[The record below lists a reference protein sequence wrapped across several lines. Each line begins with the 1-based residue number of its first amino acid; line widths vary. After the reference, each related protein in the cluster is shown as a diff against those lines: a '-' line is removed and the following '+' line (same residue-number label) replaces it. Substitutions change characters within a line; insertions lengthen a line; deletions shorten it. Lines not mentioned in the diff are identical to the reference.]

1 MQMFEFI
8 EASNKLQTAKAV
20 QACLEEE
27 LNELQVELL
36 TQPHDHVRL
45 IKELADV
52 VWCATTM
59 MEKLG
64 YDSAQVMQLLAKNN
78 ASKVYLS
85 LEAASDDMYHHHKLN
100 CGIEPFGDSHA
111 FVVVDHAAKIQKPL
125 GFVKLTAAAID
136 NCKR

>member
-8 EASNKLQTAKAV
+8 EASNQLQTVKAV

-27 LNELQVELL
+27 LGELQVELL
-36 TQPHDHVRL
+36 TQPHSPAWL

-52 VWCATTM
+52 IWCATAM

-64 YDSAQVMQLLAKNN
+64 YDSERVMQLLATNN

-85 LEAASDDMYHHHKLN
+85 LEVASDDMYNHHKLN
-100 CGIEPFGDSHA
+100 CGIEPFGEGSM
-111 FVVVDHAAKIQKPL
+111 FVVVNPNAKIQKPA
-125 GFVKLTAAAID
+125 GFIELTHTDID
-136 NCKR
+136 NCKY

>member
-8 EASNKLQTAKAV
+8 KASNLCQTVKAV

-27 LNELQVELL
+27 LNELHVELL
-36 TQPHDHVRL
+36 TQPRDHARL

-52 VWCATTM
+52 IWCATAM

-100 CGIEPFGDSHA
+100 CGIEPFGDGNM
-111 FVVVDHAAKIQKPL
+111 FVVVNPNAKIQKPMS
-125 GFVKLTAAAID
+125 FVKLTAAAID